1 MSMKKETL
9 IYLAPFLDI
18 FQIIGLILSLLVGG
32 VDCAHTF
39 FWWLFLLQIKVLEA
53 PNFLTFLY
61 TYGDPSYTLVLKSHG
76 IVNNKFN
83 HIYESGDK

>member
-1 MSMKKETL
+1 MPPGVQFLHCIQQTQVCCSHKNFDWFHSEMSMKKETL

-39 FWWLFLLQIKVLEA
+39 F
-53 PNFLTFLY
+53 
-61 TYGDPSYTLVLKSHG
+61 
-76 IVNNKFN
+76 
-83 HIYESGDK
+83 